1 MEGGETHEISRFQ
14 PCRPDGASLTCNEA
28 ETHSENLDS
37 ISKHDNGK
45 EPAARSGIR
54 AVLRPWGAA
63 VSNGLNVGKHDM
75 RAAQAEVVKE
85 NAKIQSVNCCYT
97 PRI

>member
-37 ISKHDNGK
+37 ISKHNNGK

-63 VSNGLNVGKHDM
+63 VSDGLNAGKHDM
-75 RAAQAEVVKE
+75 RELRRAGEHERAAALDL
-85 NAKIQSVNCCYT
+85 
-97 PRI
+97 RRLG

>member
-1 MEGGETHEISRFQ
+1 MFSGLMWLTVVALKR
-14 PCRPDGASLTCNEA
+14 ATCNEA

-63 VSNGLNVGKHDM
+63 VSNGLNAGKHDI

-85 NAKIQSVNCCYT
+85 RSSK
-97 PRI
+97 